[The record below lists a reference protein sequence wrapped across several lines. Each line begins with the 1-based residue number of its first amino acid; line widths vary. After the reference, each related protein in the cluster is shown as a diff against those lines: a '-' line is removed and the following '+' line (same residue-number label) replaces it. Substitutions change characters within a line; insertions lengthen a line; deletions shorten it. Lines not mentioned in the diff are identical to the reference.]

1 LSMRTLKRLF
11 ARIWNFAT
19 GRRSDDRL
27 REEMEQHLEM
37 QMEENIR
44 AGMATEDA
52 GRQARLKF
60 GAVEAIREEYK
71 AEGSLPFL
79 ENLLFDIRFA
89 LRVLRKSPA
98 FTIVSVLMLT
108 LAIGA
113 NVVVFGVLN
122 ALILHPLAVP
132 EGDRIYQVQT
142 MRSEAISIS
151 YLNYADIRDRNS
163 TFSELAIVRLA
174 RIGIGVHGIAQPV
187 WGYEVSGN
195 YFPMLR
201 IKTQLGRLLLP
212 ADDAKENGSQ
222 VAVLSYACWKV
233 RFGGDHGIVGR
244 TVSVNN
250 HPYTIVGVGPE
261 GFNGTER
268 FIWPEVWV
276 PIQNEVQI
284 EGYKWLDQRGD
295 SNAWVVGRLKSGI
308 IPTQA
313 NADLARVAAGL
324 SRQYPDAD
332 RNLTLRVAKPGL
344 LGDMLGAPIRMFL
357 IGVMSLAGLVLLA
370 ACANLGGLF
379 AARTADR
386 ARELGIRIAIGS
398 SRGRILRQLVTEAV
412 ILAIG
417 AGLAA
422 AVTAKLLLAGITHLP
437 VSAELPVQFA
447 VQPKPEVYAFAVFLA
462 LATGLLFGII
472 PTRQVWRTDPN
483 QVLKASDVSDI
494 KHRRIML
501 RDILLAVQIALCCL
515 LVTASFV
522 AIRGLQRTFHVPL
535 GFQPEGVVLA
545 TMDVHLAGYS
555 EATEIIVQKRLLDA
569 VQAISGV
576 GDAAW
581 SNTTPLSINQS
592 NTSIWAPGTSDFQ
605 LASSKSSATFYSV
618 SPGYFRV
625 SGTHLL
631 AGRAFTDGD
640 NAQTPRVVIVNQTLA
655 MRLFGTTNVVGQHL
669 PRPEEQQ
676 EIVGVVEDGKYG
688 TLTEDPTPAIFWP
701 ILQNSESD
709 TVLLIRSDRPASD
722 IIPLVRN
729 AIAGV
734 DSNLPLFTLQR
745 WPDALVMV
753 TFPAR
758 AATIALG
765 ILGALAMMLSI
776 TGIFGL
782 AAYTVTRRMRELG
795 IRVALGAH
803 HMQVL
808 QAALGRIAL
817 LLSLGSVAGL
827 LLGAVASRLL
837 ASIVYGASAYDPPVI
852 IAAVMTMMLIGLV
865 SAALPARRAL
875 SAHPAQLLRDE

>member
-1 LSMRTLKRLF
+1 MRALKRIFTRL
-11 ARIWNFAT
+11 RNFAT
-19 GRRSDDRL
+19 DRRGDERL
-27 REEMEQHLEM
+27 REEMEQHLAM
-37 QMEENIR
+37 RTEENIR
-44 AGMATEDA
+44 VGMNPEEAH
-52 GRQARLKF
+52 RQARLKF
-60 GAVEAIREEYK
+60 GAVEAIRGDYA

-79 ENLLFDIRFA
+79 ENLLADIRFA

-98 FTIVSVLMLT
+98 FTIVSVLTLT

-122 ALILHPLAVP
+122 GLVLHPLAVP
-132 EGDRIYQVQT
+132 EGNRIYQVQT
-142 MRSEAISIS
+142 KRSEAISIS
-151 YLNYADIRDRNS
+151 YANYADIRDRNS
-163 TFSELAIVRLA
+163 TFSSLAIFRLA
-174 RIGIGVHGIAQPV
+174 RIGIGVRGMAQPV

-201 IKTQLGRLLLP
+201 IKPQLGRLLVP

-233 RFGGDHGIVGR
+233 RFGGDPTIVGR
-244 TVSVNN
+244 TVSVNS
-250 HPYTIVGVGPE
+250 HPYTVIGVAPE

-276 PIQNEVQI
+276 PIQNEAQI
-284 EGYKWLDQRGD
+284 EGYQWLHQRGD
-295 SNAWVVGRLKSGI
+295 SNAWVVGRLKPGTT
-308 IPTQA
+308 PAQA
-313 NADLARVAAGL
+313 DADLARVAAGL
-324 SRQYPDAD
+324 ARQYPDTD
-332 RNLTLRVAKPGL
+332 KNLSLRVAKPGL
-344 LGDMLGAPIRMFL
+344 LGDALGTPIRLFL
-357 IGVMSLAGLVLLA
+357 MGVMFLAGLVLLA
-370 ACANLGGLF
+370 ACTNLGGLF

-412 ILAIG
+412 ILASA
-417 AGLAA
+417 AGVAA
-422 AVTAKLLLAGITHLP
+422 TVTAKLLLAGITQLP
-437 VSAELPVQFA
+437 ISAELPVQFA
-447 VQPKPEVYAFAVFLA
+447 VQPKPEVYGFAVLLA

-483 QVLKASDVSDI
+483 QVLKASDTSNL
-494 KHRRIML
+494 KHRRITL
-501 RDILLAVQIALCCL
+501 RDTLLALQIALCCL

-522 AIRGLQRTFHVPL
+522 AVRGLQSTLRVRL
-535 GFQPEGVVLA
+535 GFRPEGVVLA

-555 EATEIIVQKRLLDA
+555 EATETVVERRLLAA
-569 VQAISGV
+569 VQAIPGV
-576 GDAAW
+576 RDAAW

-592 NTSIWAPGTSDFQ
+592 NTSIWAPGTSDFR
-605 LASSKSSATFYSV
+605 LASSKFSANFYKV

-625 SGTHLL
+625 AETHLV
-631 AGRAFTDGD
+631 AGRVFTDSD
-640 NAQTPRVVIVNQTLA
+640 NAQSPRVAIVNQTFA
-655 MRLFGTTNVVGQHL
+655 MRLFGTANVVGQHL
-669 PRPEEQQ
+669 PRPGEQQ

-701 ILQNSESD
+701 ILQSPESD

-722 IIPLVRN
+722 VVPLIRN
-729 AIAGV
+729 AVAGV

-745 WPDALVMV
+745 WPDALAMV

-758 AATIALG
+758 AAAIALG

-817 LLSLGSVAGL
+817 LLGLGSVAGL

-852 IAAVMTMMLIGLV
+852 IAAVTTMMLIGLV

-875 SAHPAQLLRDE
+875 AAHPAQLLRDE

>member
-1 LSMRTLKRLF
+1 
-11 ARIWNFAT
+11 
-19 GRRSDDRL
+19 
-27 REEMEQHLEM
+27 MEQHLAM
-37 QMEENIR
+37 RTEENIR
-44 AGMATEDA
+44 VGMNPEEAH
-52 GRQARLKF
+52 RQARLKF
-60 GAVEAIREEYK
+60 GAVEAIRGDYA

-79 ENLLFDIRFA
+79 ENLLADIRFA

-98 FTIVSVLMLT
+98 FTIVSVLTLT

-122 ALILHPLAVP
+122 GLVLHPLAVP
-132 EGDRIYQVQT
+132 EGNRIYQVQT
-142 MRSEAISIS
+142 KRSEAISIS
-151 YLNYADIRDRNS
+151 YANYADIRDRNS
-163 TFSELAIVRLA
+163 TFSSLAIFRLA
-174 RIGIGVHGIAQPV
+174 RIGIGVRGMAQPV

-201 IKTQLGRLLLP
+201 IKPQLGRLLVP

-233 RFGGDHGIVGR
+233 RFGGDPTIVGR
-244 TVSVNN
+244 TVSVNS
-250 HPYTIVGVGPE
+250 HPYTVIGVAPE

-276 PIQNEVQI
+276 PIQNEAQI
-284 EGYKWLDQRGD
+284 EGYQWLHQRGD
-295 SNAWVVGRLKSGI
+295 SNAWVVGRLKPGTT
-308 IPTQA
+308 PAQA
-313 NADLARVAAGL
+313 DADLARVAAGL
-324 SRQYPDAD
+324 ARQYPDTD
-332 RNLTLRVAKPGL
+332 KNLSLRVAKPGL
-344 LGDMLGAPIRMFL
+344 LGDALGTPIRLFL
-357 IGVMSLAGLVLLA
+357 MGVMFLAGLVLLA
-370 ACANLGGLF
+370 ACTNLGGLF

-412 ILAIG
+412 ILASA
-417 AGLAA
+417 AGVAA
-422 AVTAKLLLAGITHLP
+422 TVTAKLLLAGITQLP
-437 VSAELPVQFA
+437 ISAELPVQFA
-447 VQPKPEVYAFAVFLA
+447 VQPKPEVYGFAVLLA

-483 QVLKASDVSDI
+483 QVLKASDTSNL
-494 KHRRIML
+494 KHRRITL
-501 RDILLAVQIALCCL
+501 RDTLLALQIALCCL

-522 AIRGLQRTFHVPL
+522 AVRGLQSTLRVRL
-535 GFQPEGVVLA
+535 GFRPEGVVLA

-555 EATEIIVQKRLLDA
+555 EATETVVERRLLAA
-569 VQAISGV
+569 VQAIPGV
-576 GDAAW
+576 RDAAW

-592 NTSIWAPGTSDFQ
+592 NTSIWAPGTSDFR
-605 LASSKSSATFYSV
+605 LASSKFSANFYKV

-625 SGTHLL
+625 AETHLV
-631 AGRAFTDGD
+631 AGRVFTDSD
-640 NAQTPRVVIVNQTLA
+640 NAQSPRVAIVNQTFA
-655 MRLFGTTNVVGQHL
+655 MRLFGTANVVGQHL
-669 PRPEEQQ
+669 PRPGEQQ

-701 ILQNSESD
+701 ILQSPESD

-722 IIPLVRN
+722 VVPLIRN
-729 AIAGV
+729 AVAGV

-745 WPDALVMV
+745 WPDALAMV

-758 AATIALG
+758 AAAIALG

-817 LLSLGSVAGL
+817 LLGLGSVAGL

-852 IAAVMTMMLIGLV
+852 IAAVTTMMLIGLV

-875 SAHPAQLLRDE
+875 AAHPAQLLRDE